1 MAGRYTYDDFQ
12 RELNGSG
19 LAGQFSQSDLKLA
32 QQNPDAGMSI
42 LKYKKDY
49 ASAATDEARAL
60 ANLGAETVR
69 SSWGG
74 YTGGD
79 TGGSF
84 HLDPISPNDF
94 SYGPAPT
101 YSSGWTDEVKN
112 LYNQQKNKGD
122 YSFSGA
128 KPTYSNRY
136 DPTIQDL
143 LNQIVNREEFSYDA
157 STDPLYSQYRKQ
169 YAREGQRATADAL
182 GSAAAASGGIP
193 SSYAATAA
201 GQAGDYYASRMTD
214 KIPELY
220 QLAYNQYMNEH
231 SMKISDL
238 NAVQGAEQ
246 NDYMKYLNDLSQY
259 NTDRSFD
266 YGVWSDAQQ
275 RAAND
280 LQTAIG
286 LEQLDYQKYRDQLSQ
301 YNTDRNF
308 NYSQLLDEI
317 GQQTQM
323 RGEAL
328 NKAQLAA
335 GYGDYSF
342 LNGMGINTDKDPA
355 EWERQYNLAVLAAQ
369 YGDYSGLRAL
379 GVNPNA
385 NGLYQFNLAASG
397 GPRSSGG
404 SGGSRG
410 GGGSAG
416 SGTGQD
422 GGIVASM
429 LALGDDIKAYE
440 YLIGLGKTSGVTS
453 QLWELY
459 QEASES
465 AGTAGAGSAGAGSVT
480 LTVPSLGGAV
490 GSALQ
495 NVVNNLPG
503 RRASGSGNAGAAGTG
518 AGTGGA
524 AGGGYSLN
532 DLDTG
537 SVLSLGLGPVSFNT
551 VEQLANEGKVE
562 IYTGAGGAPAVRWR
576 SGWSANNYKG

>member
-1 MAGRYTYDDFQ
+1 MASRYTYDDFQ
-12 RELNGSG
+12 RALSGSG
-19 LAGQFSQSDLKLA
+19 LGGQFSQTDLRLA
-32 QQNPDAGMSI
+32 RQNPDAGMSI
-42 LKYKKDY
+42 LNYKKDY
-49 ASAATDEARAL
+49 ASATTDEARAL
-60 ANLGAETVR
+60 ANLGAEQVR

-112 LYNQQKNKGD
+112 LYNQQKNRGD
-122 YSFSGA
+122 YAFSGV
-128 KPTYSNRY
+128 KPTYNNRY

-143 LNQIVNREEFSYDA
+143 LDQIVNREAFSYDA
-157 STDPLYSQYRKQ
+157 EKDPLYSQYRKQ
-169 YAREGQRATADAL
+169 YTREGQRATADAL
-182 GSAAAASGGIP
+182 GAAAAASGGIP

-220 QLAYNQYMNEH
+220 QLAYNQYRNEH
-231 SMKISDL
+231 DMKLSDL
-238 NAVQGAEQ
+238 GAVQGAEQ
-246 NDYMKYLNDLSQY
+246 DDYMKYLNELGQY

-301 YNTDRNF
+301 YNTDRSF
-308 NYSQLLDEI
+308 NYAQLLDEI
-317 GQQTQM
+317 GQQSQL
-323 RGEAL
+323 RQEAL
-328 NKAQLAA
+328 NKAQTAA

-342 LNGMGINTDKDPA
+342 LNGMGINTDKNPTD
-355 EWERQYNLAVLAAQ
+355 WERQYNLAVLAAQ

-379 GVNPNA
+379 GVQPDA
-385 NGLYQFNLAASG
+385 KGLYQFNLAASG

-404 SGGSRG
+404 SGGS
-410 GGGSAG
+410 GGSSKS
-416 SGTGQD
+416 SGGQS
-422 GGIVASM
+422 GGIIASM

-440 YLIGLGKTSGVTS
+440 YLVGLNKTSGVTN

-459 QEASES
+459 QEAKES
-465 AGTAGAGSAGAGSVT
+465 GAAAGGGQGETYNSILNAYQHISPGTNANVPEEFANRIQKALTAGSVT
-480 LTVPSLGGAV
+480 EDEADRLLRMLG
-490 GSALQ
+490 
-495 NVVNNLPG
+495 
-503 RRASGSGNAGAAGTG
+503 
-518 AGTGGA
+518 
-524 AGGGYSLN
+524 Y
-532 DLDTG
+532 
-537 SVLSLGLGPVSFNT
+537 
-551 VEQLANEGKVE
+551 
-562 IYTGAGGAPAVRWR
+562 
-576 SGWSANNYKG
+576 

>member
-1 MAGRYTYDDFQ
+1 MASRYTYDEFQ

-19 LAGQFSQSDLKLA
+19 LGGQFSQADLRLA

-49 ASAATDEARAL
+49 AAATTDEARAL
-60 ANLGAETVR
+60 ANLGAEQVR

-101 YSSGWTDEVKN
+101 YSSQWSSEVKN
-112 LYNQQKNKGD
+112 LYDQQKKRGD
-122 YSFSGA
+122 YTYSGV
-128 KPTYSNRY
+128 KPTYHDRY

-143 LNQIVNREEFSYDA
+143 LDQIVNRDAFSYDVEK
-157 STDPLYSQYRKQ
+157 DPLYSQYRKQ
-169 YAREGQRATADAL
+169 YTREGQRATADAL
-182 GSAAAASGGIP
+182 GAAAAASGGIP
-193 SSYAATAA
+193 SSYAVTAA

-220 QLAYNQYMNEH
+220 RLAYDQYRNEYE
-231 SMKISDL
+231 MKLSDL
-238 NAVQGAEQ
+238 GAVQGAEQ
-246 NDYMKYLNDLSQY
+246 NDYMKYLNELGQY

-275 RAAND
+275 RSAND

-286 LEQLDYQKYRDQLSQ
+286 LEQLEYQKYRDQLSQ

-308 NYSQLLDEI
+308 NYAQLLDEI
-317 GQQTQM
+317 GQQGQL
-323 RGEAL
+323 RQEAL

-335 GYGDYSF
+335 GYGDHSF
-342 LNGMGINTDKDPA
+342 LNSMGINTDRDPTD
-355 EWERQYNLAVLAAQ
+355 WERQYTLAQLAAQ
-369 YGDYSGLRAL
+369 YGDYSGLKAL
-379 GVNPNA
+379 GVTPDA
-385 NGLYQFNLAASG
+385 KGLYQFNLAASG
-397 GPRSSGG
+397 GPKSSGG
-404 SGGSRG
+404 SGGSG
-410 GGGSAG
+410 KSGGSSG
-416 SGTGQD
+416 SGGVTGQD

-440 YLIGLGKTSGVTS
+440 YLVGLKKTSGVTD

-459 QEASES
+459 QGAKES
-465 AGTAGAGSAGAGSVT
+465 AGTAGAGNVT

-495 NVVNNLPG
+495 NVMNNLPG

-551 VEQLANEGKVE
+551 VERLANEGKVE
-562 IYTGAGGAPAVRWR
+562 TYTGAGGAPAVRWR
-576 SGWSANNYKG
+576 SGWNANNYKG